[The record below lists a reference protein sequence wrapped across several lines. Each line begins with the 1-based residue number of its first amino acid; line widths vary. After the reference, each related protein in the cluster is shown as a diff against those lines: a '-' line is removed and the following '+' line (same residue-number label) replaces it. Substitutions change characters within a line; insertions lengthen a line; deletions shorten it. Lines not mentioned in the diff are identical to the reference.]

1 MLRAAGWSSS
11 PHTFERLS
19 PLWPERDGLSLPCAL
34 RIAGRGLGDEEGG
47 GGGKGK
53 RMSMGKYLD
62 NGSMKITF
70 L

>member
-34 RIAGRGLGDEEGG
+34 RIAGRGLGDQEGG
-47 GGGKGK
+47 GAREGKKDEYGK
-53 RMSMGKYLD
+53 
-62 NGSMKITF
+62 IPQ
-70 L
+70 